1 VNDICV
7 CGHDRYLHMSPS
19 TGGECGHCDC
29 EDFEPE
35 VESFLNAKASAKGM
49 TRDQMR
55 DRMHDAFEEYET
67 ARAAALKALREA
79 HDKAV
84 EELIA
89 AETWLKDAGLDGDD
103 LPGEYPLT
111 WPCRVEAP
119 DDLVDFG
126 SEFAE
131 VVANLEEVVEKQKLK
146 DGLAAMARETYR
158 QTMAEAE
165 ARLYRQEAL
174 AKVKGETIVKKI
186 FDGGGEDE
194 DAGTG

>member
-1 VNDICV
+1 
-7 CGHDRYLHMSPS
+7 MSPS

-35 VESFLNAKASAKGM
+35 VES
-49 TRDQMR
+49 
-55 DRMHDAFEEYET
+55 
-67 ARAAALKALREA
+67 
-79 HDKAV
+79 
-84 EELIA
+84 
-89 AETWLKDAGLDGDD
+89 
-103 LPGEYPLT
+103 
-111 WPCRVEAP
+111 
-119 DDLVDFG
+119 
-126 SEFAE
+126 AE

-146 DGLAAMARETYR
+146 DGLAAVARATFR